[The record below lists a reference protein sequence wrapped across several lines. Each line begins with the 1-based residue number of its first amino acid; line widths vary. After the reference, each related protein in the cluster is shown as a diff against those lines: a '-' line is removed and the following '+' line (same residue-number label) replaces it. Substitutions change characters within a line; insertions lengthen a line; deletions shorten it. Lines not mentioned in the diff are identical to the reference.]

1 MTRSTFAIPILFAL
15 LSLAGLV
22 IALTGDGWRDLV
34 SWAALSVPILG
45 VLWAAIRHPNAKDL
59 SR

>member
-1 MTRSTFAIPILFAL
+1 MIRSTFAIPVLLAL

-22 IALTGDGWRDLV
+22 TALTGDGWRDLF
-34 SWAALSVPILG
+34 SSAALSAPLLG
-45 VLWAAIRHPNAKDL
+45 VLWAATRRFFAKDP